1 MFILNIRNYQK
12 TNLYDLKKS
21 KDFILEIKKFKELG
35 KNEKPSILS
44 NTMFKTMFYHT
55 KRLKYSV
62 KLISYYLDISY
73 EELLKNIKLVKNE
86 LDKEFNDTKEERSD
100 YVAEINGSKINIEVN
115 NNDSVETMYRNMEY
129 AFRLYAE
136 KVKIGKDYKD
146 VYSQVIQISIN
157 NFSFI
162 GNDKIIDIY
171 HFQNDDNM
179 VLNDKITIIEIYV
192 PNLRKKCYNEGK
204 ENLTEDEK
212 YLLGLVEEDKEF
224 SKSIGEEIDIMIEYV
239 NEAGEVT
246 MGTNFGEAYDK
257 EWALQDQGRREGI
270 EKGIEQGRKEKNL
283 ELAKKMKEK
292 GISISDISDITNL
305 SIKTIEKL

>member
-1 MFILNIRNYQK
+1 MFILNIKNDNK
-12 TNLYDLKKS
+12 INLYDLEKDKS
-21 KDFILEIKKFKELG
+21 FILKMKKLKDMKE
-35 KNEKPSILS
+35 NEKPSILS

-100 YVAEINGSKINIEVN
+100 YVAQINGSKINIEVN
-115 NNDSVETMYRNMEY
+115 NNDSIETMYRNMEY
-129 AFRLYAE
+129 AFRLYSE

-146 VYSQVIQISIN
+146 AYSQVIQISIN

-204 ENLTEDEK
+204 EKLTEDEK

-270 EKGIEQGRKEKNL
+270 EQGKLEKNL

-292 GISISDISDITNL
+292 GISLSDIADITNL
-305 SIKTIEKL
+305 KIEEVEKL